1 MVAHAYLAGANGDLD
16 LVPCSWPFG
25 STSASKC
32 PCALEYAPVP
42 PTITP
47 EKLGG
52 AVRPRGGRHSASERS
67 AVGELLAAAS
77 HDGA

>member
-1 MVAHAYLAGANGDLD
+1 MIAPCGATAGYRSVALS
-16 LVPCSWPFG
+16 CSWPFG
-25 STSASKC
+25 STSASNR

-52 AVRPRGGRHSASERS
+52 AARPRGGRHSASERS